1 MEESPIQD
9 IRDFH
14 EIIRLLEAHPE
25 WRAELQ
31 RVILTDDLLQLP
43 KQVQALVAVQR
54 RTEEH
59 LLVLTKHVDGL
70 TAQVTTLSDI
80 VQRVAVDVGRLKG
93 DSLEIRYARR
103 GLPFMTQVV
112 RCPHLL
118 SPEELDALLEAAEA
132 EGRLS
137 ASESNEISLA
147 DLVYRGK
154 RRGAGTDVY
163 VVTEV
168 LWGVGV
174 DDVQRA
180 ARRSQLL
187 SKLGTPTLAAVAG
200 EWVTPEAQSL
210 APELKV
216 WQFTPQKV
224 IEPPTSQPFVF

>member
-1 MEESPIQD
+1 MEELPIHD

-14 EIIRLLEAHPE
+14 EVIRLLEAHPE
-25 WRAELQ
+25 WRAELR
-31 RVILTDDLLQLP
+31 RVILTDDLLRLP
-43 KQVQALVAVQR
+43 EQVQALVAVQR
-54 RTEEH
+54 RTEEQ
-59 LLVLTKHVDGL
+59 LLALTK
-70 TAQVTTLSDI
+70 QVATLGDI
-80 VQRVAVDVGRLKG
+80 VQRVVVDVGRLKG
-93 DSLEIRYARR
+93 DSLEARYARR

-112 RCPHLL
+112 RRPHLF

-137 ASESNEISLA
+137 ASESNEISSA

-154 RRGAGTDVY
+154 RRGVGTDVY
-163 VVTEV
+163 IVTEV
-168 LWGVGV
+168 SWGVGV

-180 ARRSQLL
+180 AQRSRLL

-224 IEPPTSQPFVF
+224 IEPPAS

>member
-1 MEESPIQD
+1 MEEPSIQD
-9 IRDFH
+9 IKGFR
-14 EIIRLLEAHPE
+14 EVIRLLEAHPE
-25 WRAELQ
+25 WRDELR
-31 RVILTDDLLQLP
+31 RVILTDDLLRLP
-43 KQVQALVAVQR
+43 EQVQALVAVQR
-54 RTEEH
+54 RTEEQ
-59 LLVLTKHVDGL
+59 LLALTK
-70 TAQVTTLSDI
+70 QVVTLGDI
-80 VQRVAVDVGRLKG
+80 VQRVVVDVGRLKG
-93 DSLEIRYARR
+93 DSLEARYARR

-112 RCPHLL
+112 RCPRLL
-118 SPEELDALLEAAEA
+118 SLEELDTLLEAGEA

-147 DLVYRGK
+147 ELVYRGK

-168 LWGVGV
+168 SWGVGV

-180 ARRSQLL
+180 AQRSRLL
-187 SKLGTPTLAAVAG
+187 SKLGTPTPAAVAG

-224 IEPPTSQPFVF
+224 IEPPVS

>member
-1 MEESPIQD
+1 MEEPPIQN

-14 EIIRLLEAHPE
+14 EIIRLLEERPE
-25 WRAELQ
+25 WRAELR
-31 RVILTDDLLQLP
+31 RVILTDDLLRLP
-43 KQVQALVAVQR
+43 EQVQALVAVQR
-54 RTEEH
+54 RTEEQ
-59 LLVLTKHVDGL
+59 LLALTKHVDGL
-70 TAQVTTLSDI
+70 TAQVTTLSEI
-80 VQRVAVDVGRLKG
+80 VQHVAVDIGRLKG
-93 DSLEIRYARR
+93 DSLEARYARR
-103 GLPFMTQVV
+103 GLPFMTQIV
-112 RCPHLL
+112 RRPHLL

-132 EGRLS
+132 AGKLS
-137 ASESNEISLA
+137 ASESDEITLA

-154 RRGAGTDVY
+154 HRGTGADVY

-168 LWGVGV
+168 SWGVGI

-180 ARRSQLL
+180 AQRSRLL

-224 IEPPTSQPFVF
+224 IEPS

>member
-14 EIIRLLEAHPE
+14 EVIRLLEAHPE
-25 WRAELQ
+25 WQAELR
-31 RVILTDDLLQLP
+31 RVILTDDLLRLP
-43 KQVQALVAVQR
+43 EQVQALVAVQR
-54 RTEEH
+54 RTEEQ
-59 LLVLTKHVDGL
+59 LLALTK
-70 TAQVTTLSDI
+70 QVATLGDI

-103 GLPFMTQVV
+103 GLPYMTQVV
-112 RCPHLL
+112 RRPQLL
-118 SPEELDALLEAAEA
+118 FPEELDTLLEAAEA

-137 ASESNEISLA
+137 ASESNEITLA

-154 RRGAGTDVY
+154 RRGVGTDVY
-163 VVTEV
+163 IVTEV
-168 LWGVGV
+168 SWGVGV

-180 ARRSQLL
+180 AQQSRLL

-216 WQFTPQKV
+216 WQFTPQKM
-224 IEPPTSQPFVF
+224 IEPPAS